1 VITDLSMPGISGFE
15 LADMMHQHPRFQN
28 TPIIFVSA
36 VCLSDLDRLKGYR
49 LGQPRIAAA
58 LRACITVIRSSKID

>member
-1 VITDLSMPGISGFE
+1 
-15 LADMMHQHPRFQN
+15 HQHTRFQN

-49 LGQPRIAAA
+49 LGAVDYISVPIVPEL
-58 LRACITVIRSSKID
+58 LRAKIRVFADLHRKTRQLELLNTELR